1 MTLTGFL
8 LIHVAQ
14 DLRSHSES
22 SWVQAT
28 EVILSSFIILDI
40 ILKRIVY
47 GQSIYRDCW
56 LWVDIT
62 ILTFFTACLVF
73 FTIRKLNSD
82 ISDELDL
89 SFLCLRYII
98 QGARFLSYLAKAT
111 WHMMKKIDTEDIV
124 LEENASSCNS
134 QKNIAVELTKSFF

>member
-14 DLRSHSES
+14 DLKSHSES

-28 EVILSSFIILDI
+28 EIILSSLILLDI

-56 LWVDIT
+56 FWVDFL
-62 ILTFFTACLVF
+62 ILTF
-73 FTIRKLNSD
+73 
-82 ISDELDL
+82 
-89 SFLCLRYII
+89 
-98 QGARFLSYLAKAT
+98 AT
-111 WHMMKKIDTEDIV
+111 
-124 LEENASSCNS
+124 SCFVYY
-134 QKNIAVELTKSFF
+134 AVR